1 MLEIIENPDVFERL
15 RDEWDGLLAASARDG
30 PFLTWEWLHSWWKHL
45 AGRRRLHLIVAR
57 EGGELA
63 AITPLSLVPVSPSRL
78 MPVRSL
84 EFLGTGSAGSDYLDL
99 IVRRGCEEEVLEA
112 LTEGLLREK
121 LLLRFEQVGR
131 GPGPVRELSR
141 RLASRGWGFLERPGG
156 VCPYVGLSGRPW
168 SEYLAGRGREHR
180 YAFRRKFRGLTRKF
194 DVSFELA
201 RSDEARREALASL
214 ISLHTMRWKDR
225 GGSDAFHTAALRAF
239 HEEATRLAFDRG
251 WLRLYVLR
259 LDGRAA
265 AAVYGFLYGGVFYFY
280 QSGFHPALG
289 ASSVGLVALGLSIQA
304 AIEEGA
310 KEYDF
315 LHGDEAYK
323 FHWASDVRELCRLEL
338 YPPRGRGLLL
348 RNVVGASRL
357 VRGAARRV
365 LAPVAAASIA
375 LSSGA
380 GAR

>member
-1 MLEIIENPDVFERL
+1 
-15 RDEWDGLLAASARDG
+15 
-30 PFLTWEWLHSWWKHL
+30 
-45 AGRRRLHLIVAR
+45 
-57 EGGELA
+57 
-63 AITPLSLVPVSPSRL
+63 